1 MIELDEILE
10 VLEVLR
16 DEGETLVVEGV
27 GGGIFVL
34 VEGVE
39 MSGGEVFEDG
49 TGMSAATKGDVGIY
63 ALGDAD
69 FPIHPSPAFVA
80 MVLWGNS
87 NELNFPKSVP
97 NLFFV

>member
-1 MIELDEILE
+1 MHSVHFPHLDLSTGFPIFRGASVRTDDSLSA
-10 VLEVLR
+10 
-16 DEGETLVVEGV
+16 DPYSFVVN
-27 GGGIFVL
+27 
-34 VEGVE
+34 
-39 MSGGEVFEDG
+39 S
-49 TGMSAATKGDVGIY
+49 
-63 ALGDAD
+63 AD

>member
-49 TGMSAATKGDVGIY
+49 TGMSAATKGDVGLY
-63 ALGDAD
+63 AFGVNVQAPDTFLQHDR
-69 FPIHPSPAFVA
+69 FVIHHSY
-80 MVLWGNS
+80 S
-87 NELNFPKSVP
+87 
-97 NLFFV
+97 